1 MEMCE
6 GKVWDVCE
14 SHCRCIY
21 EQGYAISQEV
31 DSRLRCSAE
40 QLGYFKECVIID
52 TTKYRTKERC
62 LEEIAAAIN
71 DQ

>member
-1 MEMCE
+1 
-6 GKVWDVCE
+6 
-14 SHCRCIY
+14 
-21 EQGYAISQEV
+21 
-31 DSRLRCSAE
+31 LRCSAE